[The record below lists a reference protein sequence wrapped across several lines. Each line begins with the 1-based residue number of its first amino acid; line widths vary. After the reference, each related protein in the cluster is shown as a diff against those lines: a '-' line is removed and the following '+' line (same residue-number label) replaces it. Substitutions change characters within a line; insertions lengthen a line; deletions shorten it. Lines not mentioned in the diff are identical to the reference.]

1 MEQTNP
7 NKPFLM
13 GFLAGAGA
21 MALIGLLLFSSG
33 WLNRSTAPGD
43 ASSEPSPVS
52 SSVSEPALSPS
63 SSTPEESSSSSE
75 EAPDDAPREVIGEF
89 ATLRDS
95 DLINTL
101 GDSHL
106 ELIYRFFDTSY
117 RSLSQLR
124 SENLLEYFQPRTD
137 EEYENAILNQMHLQI
152 TCGIRAVRENDLR
165 LDRYG
170 YGIRI
175 TRFEELSPDCVEIE
189 LTEDSEIH
197 FAFLDDRTVSRTS
210 GVQHRFVMTR
220 DAAGDWYIASHE
232 QQEDSFQQL
241 WALYRAARGAE
252 VLTDHNRVND
262 LFYDLYDQAVAAA
275 EQDELSRLE
284 LQKTARV
291 DARLPA
297 NQYTWKHEYDRDSA
311 VNYSYLWVD
320 AVKTL
325 RNSAW
330 QVYDQNGTNYVS
342 QSLYAGGIPMDCTG
356 EQQWKW
362 CGDAINTSQMM
373 IGRSASWT
381 DVDAFYLYA
390 RTNEKGGP
398 VTLTDGNIYS
408 TRNGDVLQ
416 LGLLGSWYQT
426 VLIAELVTDSDD
438 QPIDLLIN
446 SNTTDRIDYPAS
458 ALMAT
463 ALRSIRVLGFN

>member
-7 NKPFLM
+7 KKTFLL
-13 GFLAGAGA
+13 GFLVGAGVT
-21 MALIGLLLFSSG
+21 ALIALLLLSAGLTGQS
-33 WLNRSTAPGD
+33 PGLPD
-43 ASSEPSPVS
+43 ASAQEVSVPPADEPAISAPSVPAQE
-52 SSVSEPALSPS
+52 SSVPG
-63 SSTPEESSSSSE
+63 EESVS
-75 EAPDDAPREVIGEF
+75 PPREVIGEF

-95 DLINTL
+95 DLINSL
-101 GDSHL
+101 GDPHL
-106 ELIYRFFDTSY
+106 ELIYRYFDTSY
-117 RSLSQLR
+117 RSLSNLK
-124 SENLLEYFQPRTD
+124 SESLTEYFQPRTD
-137 EEYENAILNQMHLQI
+137 EEYENAVLNQMHLQI
-152 TCGIRAVRENDLR
+152 SCAVRAVRENDLR

-175 TRFEELSPDCVEIE
+175 TGFEELSPDCVAVE
-189 LTEDSEIH
+189 LTEDSEVH
-197 FAFLDDRTVSRTS
+197 FAFLDDRTLSRTS
-210 GVQHRFVMTR
+210 GVQHRFVMIR
-220 DAAGDWYIASHE
+220 DAAGKWYIASHE
-232 QQEDSFQQL
+232 QDEDSFQQL
-241 WALYRAARGAE
+241 WELYQSMRGGE
-252 VLTDHNRVND
+252 VLTDHGRVND
-262 LFYDLYDQAVAAA
+262 LFYQIYDQAVAAA

-320 AVKTL
+320 GIKTL

-330 QVYDQNGTNYVS
+330 QIYGQNGTNYVS

-356 EQQWKW
+356 QQQWKW

-398 VTLTDGNIYS
+398 VTLTDGNIFS
-408 TRNGDVLQ
+408 TRGGDVLQ
-416 LGLLGSWYQT
+416 LGLLGGWYQT
-426 VLIAELVTDSDD
+426 VLIAELVTDEDD
-438 QPIDLLIN
+438 VPIDLLVN
-446 SNTTDRIDYPAS
+446 GNTTDRIDYPAS
-458 ALMAT
+458 ALLAT
-463 ALRSIRVLGFN
+463 GLRSVRILGFN